1 MKFTPTVIALL
12 MLSVPLTALPQSK
25 HIRLK
30 TIEGT
35 VVGREESPRWAGIVV
50 ESGGTRYVVPIMG
63 GRFEGTQIVGGDVS
77 EVGTPVRVTYSGRD
91 RWGTNA
97 FLLRPSR
104 IVNLSAQ
111 SVTPRGR
118 SRQAITPRS
127 GDWDSFWTAF
137 RAAINARDRTSL
149 MRMMATPFESSGL
162 ENTPAKWVKF
172 MDETEGVWEATAR
185 AVQSGTKPFPEY
197 SRDIG
202 RPSRITNMRYL
213 IFVLGK
219 DGRWRWAGL
228 MGD

>member
-1 MKFTPTVIALL
+1 MKFAPTVIALL
-12 MLSVPLTALPQSK
+12 MLIIPLTALPQSRK
-25 HIRLK
+25 SQLRTL
-30 TIEGT
+30 EGT

-63 GRFEGTQIVGGDVS
+63 GRFEGTEIVGGDVS
-77 EVGTPVRVTYSGRD
+77 AIGTLVRVTYSGRD

-104 IVNLSAQ
+104 IINLSAQ
-111 SVTPRGR
+111 VTPRGGR
-118 SRQAITPRS
+118 SRQTTTPRG
-127 GDWDSFWTAF
+127 GDWNSFWTAF
-137 RAAINARDRTSL
+137 RTAVNSRDRASL
-149 MRMMATPFESSGL
+149 KRMMATPFGSSGL
-162 ENTPAKWVKF
+162 ENTPTKWVKF

-219 DGRWRWAGL
+219 DGRWRWVGL